1 MRSMRTGVLLRA
13 VLGVATFGAL
23 LGCAGAA
30 EDTRD
35 TTPTVVRMTGSGNT
49 YQYEPARVLST
60 NGIIEFVNDSEMPH
74 DVVWAE
80 KTLGK
85 SSLIKT
91 GGRWRTTI
99 KTSGEYAYI
108 CTLHPGMKG
117 IIAVELP

>member
-1 MRSMRTGVLLRA
+1 MLNMRNGTLLRA
-13 VLGVATFGAL
+13 VLGFVMFGAL

-35 TTPTVVRMTGSGNT
+35 TAPTVVRMTGSGAQ
-49 YQYEPARVLST
+49 YQYEPSRVVST
-60 NGIIEFVNDSEMPH
+60 NGIVEFVNDSEMPH

-85 SSLIKT
+85 SPLIKT

-117 IIAVELP
+117 TIAVELP